1 MENTQSRAH
10 DNNNIYIYDII
21 KTQFF
26 EIKRMILEETLQAFP
41 NIAIGC
47 QVKISAGNL
56 MHIRI
61 GSMWLRDE
69 EDEEEESRCL
79 DNTRRLRCAH
89 PCYVHRVWR
98 YVVNLNSRD
107 WAIYVPALSIRDG

>member
-10 DNNNIYIYDII
+10 DNNNICIYNII

-47 QVKISAGNL
+47 QVKISA
-56 MHIRI
+56 I
-61 GSMWLRDE
+61 
-69 EDEEEESRCL
+69 
-79 DNTRRLRCAH
+79 
-89 PCYVHRVWR
+89 
-98 YVVNLNSRD
+98 
-107 WAIYVPALSIRDG
+107 